1 MILKGNVVHTPAP
14 DQAEVREGAYLVGDG
29 ETIVGLYDVL
39 PPQYRGQ
46 PVTDYGSAL
55 ILPAFT
61 DLHLHAPQILNR
73 GIGYDLELLPW
84 LERYTFPT
92 EALFADLSFAETVW
106 KHLLNH
112 LWEVGT
118 LRFSAFVTVH
128 KEAAWKLMELS
139 EASGLRGLIG
149 KVNMDRN
156 APDSLREDTAAS
168 LADTEELICR
178 ARAEL
183 NHTGFILTP
192 RFVPSTSPALME
204 GLGRLGEQYDLPVQ
218 SHLSENLSEVDW
230 VARLHPDIPTYTE
243 VYDRFGLLRQGKT
256 IMAHAIHL
264 SPGEKALLKERKVT
278 LAHCPLSNA
287 NLSSG
292 IMPLADNLALGLDCC
307 IASDVAGGNTAA
319 MTSSITS
326 AVQTSKLRRLNS
338 PEAPPLPLATAFYLA
353 THGPGKF
360 FGRTGAFLPGYSFD
374 ALVVEPDPLDA
385 LVERAPLERLEQFLY
400 HGDSRNITARYCAGT
415 LTPRPFPSL

>member
-46 PVTDYGSAL
+46 PVTDCGSAL

-61 DLHLHAPQILNR
+61 DLHIHAPQILNR

-84 LERYTFPT
+84 LETYTFPT
-92 EALFADLSFAETVW
+92 EALFADLSFAELVW
-106 KHLLNH
+106 KHFLNH

-118 LRFSAFVTVH
+118 LRFSAFATVH

-156 APDSLREDTAAS
+156 SPDSLREDTAAS
-168 LADTEELICR
+168 LADTEALICR
-178 ARAEL
+178 AREEL
-183 NHTGFILTP
+183 HRTGFILTP
-192 RFVPSTSPALME
+192 RFAPSATPALME

-218 SHLSENLSEVDW
+218 SHLSENPSEVAW
-230 VARLHPDIPTYTE
+230 VARLHPDIPSYTE
-243 VYDRFGLLRQGKT
+243 VYHRFGLLRRNKT

-264 SPGEKALLKERKVT
+264 SPGEKTLLKENGIT

-292 IMPLADNLALGLDCC
+292 IMPLADSLALGLDCC
-307 IASDVAGGNTAA
+307 IASDVAGGDTARLASSVTAA
-319 MTSSITS
+319 VRT
-326 AVQTSKLRRLNS
+326 AKLRRLS
-338 PEAPPLPLATAFYLA
+338 RPQEPALSLPTAFYLA
-353 THGPGKF
+353 THGPGRF
-360 FGRTGAFLPGYSFD
+360 FGRAGAFLPGYSFD

-385 LVERAPLERLEQFLY
+385 LVERTPLERLEQFLY
-400 HGDSRNITARYCAGT
+400 HGDSRNITARYCAGA
-415 LTPRPFPSL
+415 LVPRPFPSL

>member
-46 PVTDYGSAL
+46 PVTDCGSAL

-61 DLHLHAPQILNR
+61 DLHIHAPQILNR

-84 LERYTFPT
+84 LETYTFPT
-92 EALFADLSFAETVW
+92 EALFADLSFAELVW
-106 KHLLNH
+106 KHFLNH

-118 LRFSAFVTVH
+118 LRFSAFATVH

-156 APDSLREDTAAS
+156 SPDSLREDTAAS
-168 LADTEELICR
+168 LADTEALICR
-178 ARAEL
+178 AREEL
-183 NHTGFILTP
+183 HRTGFILTP
-192 RFVPSTSPALME
+192 RFAPSATPALME

-218 SHLSENLSEVDW
+218 SHLSENPSEVAW
-230 VARLHPDIPTYTE
+230 VARLHPDIPSYTE
-243 VYDRFGLLRQGKT
+243 VYHRFGLLRRNKT

-264 SPGEKALLKERKVT
+264 SPGEKTLLKENGIT

-292 IMPLADNLALGLDCC
+292 IMPLADSLALGLDCC
-307 IASDVAGGNTAA
+307 IASDVAGGDTARLASSVTAA
-319 MTSSITS
+319 VRT
-326 AVQTSKLRRLNS
+326 AKLRRLS
-338 PEAPPLPLATAFYLA
+338 RPQEPALSLPTAFYLA
-353 THGPGKF
+353 THGPGRF
-360 FGRTGAFLPGYSFD
+360 FGRAGAFLPGYSFD

-385 LVERAPLERLEQFLY
+385 LVERTPLCLPRT
-400 HGDSRNITARYCAGT
+400 TAAGT
-415 LTPRPFPSL
+415 FSSLLRRPGSRQSLGKF